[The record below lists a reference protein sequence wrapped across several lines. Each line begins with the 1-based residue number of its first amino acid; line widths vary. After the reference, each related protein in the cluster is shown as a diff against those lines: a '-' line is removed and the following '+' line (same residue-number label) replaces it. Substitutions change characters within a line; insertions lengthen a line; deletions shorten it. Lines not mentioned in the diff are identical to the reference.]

1 MYPNQEEANFQN
13 ASGSSDSESDH
24 SILAR
29 QEQKLQLDERNI
41 LLMGKKLEYE
51 ARLAEQT
58 LKYKTIHLHEA
69 PRNKRRLI
77 ITQTIAAG
85 FILLLILS
93 FISYCLYIG
102 KDDTVNKLI
111 VFFTHTVTLTI
122 GLFIGGKVQKK
133 EKGQSDNGDS
143 PNAEMGD

>member
-1 MYPNQEEANFQN
+1 MCPNQEELNSQN
-13 ASGSSDSESDH
+13 GYGTSDSDSSDA
-24 SILAR
+24 ILT
-29 QEQKLQLDERNI
+29 QQNQNLPLEEKNI

-51 ARLAEQT
+51 ARLVEQA
-58 LKYKTIHLHEA
+58 LKYKTIYLQEA

-93 FISYCLYIG
+93 VISYCLYIG
-102 KDDTVNKLI
+102 KDDMVNKLI

-133 EKGQSDNGDS
+133 SKGQSDNEDS
-143 PNAEMGD
+143 SQAETGL